1 MRGDGSDNMLAMATA
16 LSLDRFAEIAAELE
30 SGRLVGEV
38 LGRAG
43 LSVEEWSEAQE
54 VWLDA
59 MGRELE
65 LGRFELSNRYSEV
78 FLRRQQ
84 ALVTPP
90 AVTAPR
96 VISVASTASE
106 PIVREAK
113 PTYLVAGA
121 PSDTGPSAPATAGP
135 PSLLAGTISV
145 DVSAF
150 GAALPFSAEAPPAPP
165 PKAPQV
171 KRPPAALSGTSMA
184 VVLPKGPALP
194 FAGAAS
200 PSAPPQPP
208 PPAGSVEPRS
218 EVSATPA
225 VKRAP
230 AALSGTS
237 MAVVIPKGPLLPFA
251 GGVAPGQSPPSDASG
266 GETAPPA
273 PPVKRAPAV
282 LSGTSMAVVVPKGPM
297 LPFGGV
303 PAGSS
308 AHTAARPS
316 AEASPWAADV
326 VGTFDGVLPR
336 AEPAVPFDPGATPSL
351 KPASAGESLAKL
363 AGNPTGTI
371 DKTTA
376 PPAAPLPFAAP
387 AEPPPLGFSIQ
398 QYASLCVEIAT
409 APDQVEAAL
418 LRYRI
423 TAEQRK
429 TLDAYW
435 QGRIAADPTVWM
447 SFDRAYT
454 AYKDW
459 FAPSRGK

>member
-96 VISVASTASE
+96 VISVAIAASE

-121 PSDTGPSAPATAGP
+121 ASDTGPSAPAAAGP

-194 FAGAAS
+194 FAGASS
-200 PSAPPQPP
+200 PPAPPPPQPQ
-208 PPAGSVEPRS
+208 AGSVEPRS
-218 EVSATPA
+218 EASATPA

-237 MAVVIPKGPLLPFA
+237 MAVV
-251 GGVAPGQSPPSDASG
+251 
-266 GETAPPA
+266 
-273 PPVKRAPAV
+273 
-282 LSGTSMAVVVPKGPM
+282 VPKGPM
-297 LPFGGV
+297 LPFGGA

-376 PPAAPLPFAAP
+376 PPAAPLPFAP